1 MEKILIDTDPGMDDT
16 LAIILAA
23 KSHETELVG
32 ITSVAGN
39 YPIEITT
46 KNALKSLELV
56 NLSEISVARGMNKPL
71 TRPLPKDPFSHGKD
85 GMGEIFL
92 PNPTSKISNMHA
104 VDYIIDVVK
113 KNPGEVTIICIAP
126 LTNIAIKINGA
137 IFIKEKFNFFS
148 SLGIFTLSTC
158 FLIIIITG
166 VRIIIKPIA
175 IIIGII
181 PLVPNIPINKGPIPN
196 PKVIAEL

>member
-23 KSHETELVG
+23 KSHDTELMG

-46 KNALKSLELV
+46 KNALKALELL
-56 NLSEISVARGMNKPL
+56 NLSEISVAKGMNKPL

-104 VDYIIDVVK
+104 VDYIIDAVK
-113 KNPGEVTIICIAP
+113 ANPGEVTIICIAP
-126 LTNIAIKINGA
+126 LTNIAMA
-137 IFIKEKFNFFS
+137 IMKEPTFIKDVKELVCLAGAFGLNRYSFEK
-148 SLGIFTLSTC
+148 TL
-158 FLIIIITG
+158 
-166 VRIIIKPIA
+166 KQ
-175 IIIGII
+175 
-181 PLVPNIPINKGPIPN
+181 
-196 PKVIAEL
+196 